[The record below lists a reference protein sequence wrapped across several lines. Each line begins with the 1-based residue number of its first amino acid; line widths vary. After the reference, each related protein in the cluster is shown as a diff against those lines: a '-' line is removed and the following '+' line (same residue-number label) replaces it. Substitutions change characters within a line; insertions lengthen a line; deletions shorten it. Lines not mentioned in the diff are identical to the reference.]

1 MKAYISISYSKRLA
15 FEAEVNTIRK
25 VLETHRVESFIFV
38 DYFKFVNG
46 QERQMMKEALKRLDE
61 CDLLIAETSDKAI
74 GIGVEAGYAKAK
86 GIPVIYLR
94 REDAEHSTTVA
105 GISDV
110 QIIYHDINDLS
121 DQLHRTIRTIRIE

>member
-1 MKAYISISYSKRLA
+1 MKAYISISYSKRLV

-121 DQLHRTIRTIRIE
+121 DQLHRTIRTIRME

>member
-1 MKAYISISYSKRLA
+1 
-15 FEAEVNTIRK
+15 
-25 VLETHRVESFIFV
+25 
-38 DYFKFVNG
+38 
-46 QERQMMKEALKRLDE
+46 MMKEALKRLDE

-121 DQLHRTIRTIRIE
+121 DQLHRTIRTIRME

>member
-74 GIGVEAGYAKAK
+74 GIGVEACYAKAK

-121 DQLHRTIRTIRIE
+121 DQLHRTIRTIRME